1 MKNRADSVSQR
12 NNLSKLAFPCKQRSI
27 RYSGTLVCLLIFL
40 SAASAFGQTVNITS
54 PHNGAMTNSSVR
66 VHAALP
72 ITVTATS
79 MQLFVDQVA
88 GIVKQSTNVF
98 DTTITLANG
107 PHLLEVKAT
116 DTSNTVHTSAVRVTV
131 ATVAVNP
138 PSISIAP
145 GSTQQFSAAESAS
158 ASIAWSATGGT
169 ISSGGL
175 YTAGTTPGTFAVT
188 ASDNS
193 GNRTTAS
200 VVIAPVHTVTIESP
214 QSGSSV
220 KSPILVHATYAGT
233 VVATNMRVWLDGV
246 GGTALSKT
254 NNYNICLY
262 LNAGSHTVLIRALDP
277 STGLKYSASASVTV
291 ASTSGSVTVTP
302 SSATL
307 QTGVTQQFTATDS
320 AGLPVTWTATGG
332 TISTSGLYTAG
343 STAGTFA
350 VTAKDSNNT
359 TGTATVTISSSTA
372 HTVTIQNPASGASI
386 GSPIQVLGSYNGS
399 VTATFMKLWID
410 HVPNIVQR
418 NTNTFSTTI
427 TLASGPHLL
436 ELQASDP
443 STGLVYTTSQN
454 ITVTTSAVTSYTTW
468 KNDLLRT
475 GQQRNE
481 NTLTTGNVNST
492 HFGQLFADNVDG
504 QVYAQP
510 LYVSNL
516 SIAGR
521 MHNVVFIETEHDSV
535 YAFDA
540 DAAGT
545 PLWQVS
551 MLPGGATTV
560 QQSMVG
566 STINPEIGITGTP
579 VIDPT
584 AGTMYLISETL
595 ENNLVVFRLHALNIT
610 TGHEQSG
617 SPVVINATGWQPTE
631 HLQRPGLL
639 LANGNV
645 YIGIGSQ
652 GDHQPYHGWVFA
664 YNASSL
670 MQVAFWNS
678 TPTGTGGALWMGGS
692 GLAADAAGNIFFMTG
707 NGDWDGTS
715 NFSDSIIKL
724 SPSLALLD
732 YFTPDNQG
740 QLSLADWD
748 LGSGGVVLVPD
759 QSGAFP
765 HELIGCGKYPSVFV
779 IDRDDM
785 GKYAAVSNSQVIQ
798 ELDNQVGGSSGRQ
811 ADDHCFLAPAF
822 WEQNIYF
829 VGNNDVIR
837 VFYLDPSTGKL
848 SATPTSQG
856 TFSFLFPGGQP
867 VVSSSGSKNGI
878 VWVIDHSA
886 AAALHAFDATN
897 VASELYRSPGF
908 GAGTKWA
915 VPTVVNSKVYVGTA
929 TQLVVFGPM

>member
-1 MKNRADSVSQR
+1 MP
-12 NNLSKLAFPCKQRSI
+12 SKLACGSKQPSV
-27 RYSGTLVCLLIFL
+27 RYITKLASLLL
-40 SAASAFGQTVNITS
+40 LAVSALGQTVNITS
-54 PHNGAMTNSSVR
+54 PRNGAMTNASIK

-72 ITVTATS
+72 TIVTATS

-88 GIVKQSTNVF
+88 GIVKQNTNVF
-98 DTTITLANG
+98 DTTITLADG

-116 DTSNTVHTSAVRVTV
+116 DTSNAVHTSAVQITV

-138 PSISIAP
+138 SSISIAP
-145 GSTQQFSAAESAS
+145 GGTQQFSVADSAG
-158 ASIAWSATGGT
+158 ASITWSATSGT

-188 ASDNS
+188 ARDSS
-193 GNRTTAS
+193 GNQTTAS

-214 QSGSSV
+214 QSGSTV
-220 KSPILVHATYAGT
+220 KSPVFVHATYAGT
-233 VVATNMRVWLDGV
+233 VIATYMKVWHDGV
-246 GGTALSKT
+246 AGTAQSKT
-254 NNYNICLY
+254 NSYNNCLY
-262 LNAGSHTVLIRALDP
+262 LNAGSHTILIQALDP
-277 STGLKYSASASVTV
+277 STGLKYSASTSVTV
-291 ASTSGSVTVTP
+291 ASSSGGSVTVTP
-302 SSATL
+302 SSATV
-307 QTGVTQQFTATDS
+307 QAGATQQFTATDS
-320 AGLPVTWTATGG
+320 AGLSVTWAATGG
-332 TISTSGLYTAG
+332 AISTSGLYTAG

-350 VTAKDSNNT
+350 VTAKDSNNIS
-359 TGTATVTISSSTA
+359 GTAAVTIQNSTA
-372 HTVTIQNPASGASI
+372 HTVTIQSPGPGATV
-386 GSPIQVLGSYNGS
+386 GSPIQVQASYNGS
-399 VTATFMKLWID
+399 VTATYMKLWID
-410 HVPNIVQR
+410 HLANTVQH

-443 STGLVYTTSQN
+443 STGLVYTTPQN

-468 KNDLLRT
+468 KNDLFRT

-481 NTLTTGNVNST
+481 NTLTISNVNST
-492 HFGQLFADNVDG
+492 HFGQLFVDNVDG

-516 SIAGR
+516 LIAGR
-521 MHNVVFIETEHDSV
+521 MHNVVFVETEHDSV

-540 DAAGT
+540 DAPGA

-551 MLPGGATTV
+551 MLPPGATTV
-560 QQSMVG
+560 PQTMVG

-584 AGTMYLISETL
+584 AGSLYLVSETL
-595 ENNLVVFRLHALNIT
+595 ESNNVIFRLHALNVT
-610 TGHEQSG
+610 TGQEQSG
-617 SPVVINATGWQPTE
+617 SPVLLNATGWQPTE

-670 MQVAFWNS
+670 AQVAFWNS
-678 TPTGTGGALWMGGS
+678 TPAGAGGALWMGGS
-692 GLAADAAGNIFFMTG
+692 GIAADVDGNIFFMTG

-715 NFSDSIIKL
+715 NFSDSIVKL
-724 SPSLALLD
+724 SPTLTLID
-732 YFTPDNQG
+732 YFTPDNQS
-740 QLSLADWD
+740 QLSLSDWD

-779 IDRDDM
+779 INRDNM
-785 GKYAAVSNSQVIQ
+785 GKYAAVSNSQIIQ

-822 WEQNIYF
+822 WEQNVYF
-829 VGNNDVIR
+829 VGNNDVIKA
-837 VFYLDPSTGKL
+837 FNLDPSTGKL
-848 SATPTSQG
+848 SATPTSEG

-867 VVSSSGSKNGI
+867 VVSSSGSTNGI
-878 VWVIDHSA
+878 VWVVDHST

-897 VASELYRSPGF
+897 VANELYRSPGL